1 MWQGFIDKY
10 PINNPRLFDAMNRL
24 AKWEMHLNFRNTEK
38 DISNTFPLKEQ
49 INKWEQFINKYK
61 TLGDDPKMEKAQK
74 EVAAL
79 KQKLNQKTKRDRILK
94 IKSKIAHLEEKDKL
108 DDSNIL
114 IPDKIRG
121 WEDIKNSL
129 QGYSDN
135 DAYMDLAEKTK
146 NRLAHLKIDKIWEPP
161 ANLENVLNG
170 IWTYYD
176 NLLKRVGEG
185 PFGGMDI
192 NRS

>member
-1 MWQGFIDKY
+1 
-10 PINNPRLFDAMNRL
+10 
-24 AKWEMHLNFRNTEK
+24 
-38 DISNTFPLKEQ
+38 
-49 INKWEQFINKYK
+49 
-61 TLGDDPKMEKAQK
+61 MEKAQK

-114 IPDKIRG
+114 IPDKIRD

-135 DAYMDLAEKTK
+135 DAYMDLKEKTK
-146 NRLAHLKIDKIWEPP
+146 K
-161 ANLENVLNG
+161 
-170 IWTYYD
+170 
-176 NLLKRVGEG
+176 
-185 PFGGMDI
+185 
-192 NRS
+192 